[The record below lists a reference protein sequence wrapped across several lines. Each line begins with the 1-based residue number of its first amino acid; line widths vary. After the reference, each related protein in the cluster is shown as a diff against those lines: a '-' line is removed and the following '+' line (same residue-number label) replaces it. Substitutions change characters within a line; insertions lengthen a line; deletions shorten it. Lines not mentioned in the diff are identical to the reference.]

1 MNPIS
6 TTARYHIKGIAWTG
20 LDREYNL
27 KVGKLIPVSLKI

>member
-6 TTARYHIKGIAWTG
+6 TTARYHIKGIARTS

-27 KVGKLIPVSLKI
+27 KVGKLISVSLKI